1 MSERSSHRPGPLS
14 SPHGRAARRLAG
26 RTAAAAIAL
35 LAFALPAA
43 AQQGRTV
50 PQPPS
55 AAEEI
60 TALTQQGRLEQALE
74 RADAH
79 LQKNPRD
86 VQVRFMRGVLLS
98 DLKRPT
104 DAMAVFEAMTQ
115 DFPELP
121 EPYNNLAVL
130 HAAQGRYEQ
139 ARSLLQRATAVQP
152 NYVTAHENLGDL
164 YMAMAAQ
171 AYEQALKLDAGNR
184 ALQDKLKLARET
196 SARLHAPK

>member
-1 MSERSSHRPGPLS
+1 MSERSSHCRGRPSLPCG
-14 SPHGRAARRLAG
+14 GAARRLAAP
-26 RTAAAAIAL
+26 TVAAAIAL
-35 LAFALPAA
+35 AAVALTAA
-43 AQQGRTV
+43 AQPVRTV
-50 PQPPS
+50 PQAPT

-60 TALTQQGRLEQALE
+60 TALTQQGQLEQALE
-74 RADAH
+74 RAEAH

>member
-1 MSERSSHRPGPLS
+1 MNEPSTLRASPRWPRLTRPLPAVI
-14 SPHGRAARRLAG
+14 AAIAATALALL
-26 RTAAAAIAL
+26 AAAAAV
-35 LAFALPAA
+35 
-43 AQQGRTV
+43 AQQPRTV

-55 AAEEI
+55 AADEI
-60 TALTQQGRLEQALE
+60 TALAKQGQLDRALE
-74 RADAH
+74 RAETH

-86 VQVRFMRGVLLS
+86 VQVRFMRGVILS
-98 DLKRPT
+98 DLKRPA
-104 DAMAVFEAMTQ
+104 DAIAVFEAMTQ

-171 AYEQALKLDAGNR
+171 AYEQALKLDTGNR
-184 ALQDKLKLARET
+184 GLQDKLRLARET
-196 SARLHAPK
+196 SARLRAPQ